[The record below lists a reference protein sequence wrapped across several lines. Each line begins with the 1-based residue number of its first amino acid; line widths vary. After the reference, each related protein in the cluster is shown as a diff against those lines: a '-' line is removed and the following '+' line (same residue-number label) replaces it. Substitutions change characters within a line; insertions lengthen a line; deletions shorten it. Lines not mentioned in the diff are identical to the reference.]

1 MDRLTETTDATAPR
15 DREAALREIPTAGL
29 KFKALYIRDLATGL
43 GLLDDGTLV
52 RFIYE
57 GPRGSGNTFT
67 LRVYG
72 VEVKDERSA
81 SPSMFNP
88 A

>member
-1 MDRLTETTDATAPR
+1 MDRLTETTDATAAR
-15 DREAALREIPTAGL
+15 DRELREIPTSGL

-43 GLLDDGTLV
+43 ALLDDGTVV

-72 VEVKDERSA
+72 VDVKDERAA
-81 SPSMFNP
+81 SPSMFTP